1 MDVAGRLDG
10 KISEVY
16 EPGLL
21 RVGATL
27 ALSRQLIKSVSHS
40 GCGSARIRV

>member
-27 ALSRQLIKSVSHS
+27 ALSVSLS
-40 GCGSARIRV
+40 KA